1 MNAPICLI
9 RLERNCNKY
18 WNDYNMIIITYKGQG
33 NAFSDIL
40 LTNKNNALM
49 QSTAEY
55 CKVLQ
60 GIAKYCK
67 KSKYSIHLTWQLQIF
82 SLRVYKSR

>member
-18 WNDYNMIIITYKGQG
+18 WNDYNMIIITYI
-33 NAFSDIL
+33 SDIL
-40 LTNKNNALM
+40 LTKKNNALM

-67 KSKYSIHLTWQLQIF
+67 KSKYSIHLTWQFQIF

>member
-9 RLERNCNKY
+9 HLERNCNKY
-18 WNDYNMIIITYKGQG
+18 WNDHYMIIITY
-33 NAFSDIL
+33 NFSDIL
-40 LTNKNNALM
+40 LTKKNNALM